1 MHGLRGMFT
10 KIPGTPL
17 EDSENVEVEENV
29 EEDFGECS
37 TRLQRML
44 TKIPGNVQQDS
55 GEFLR
60 RYCLY
65 CRLLFFL

>member
-1 MHGLRGMFT
+1 MFT

-37 TRLQRML
+37 TRFQGML

-65 CRLLFFL
+65 YRLLFFL